1 MAEQTP
7 TVAPLTVSSLEGI
20 RRELALADPK
30 AIQLVPAQD
39 SALEATAQEYVQK
52 LITFGQEDID
62 AQERIKEA
70 ARSLGSAT
78 QHRAGQLSR
87 MLDEPIHTLI
97 KRGEDGGPV
106 ANALVELK
114 MNVEELDPAR
124 FDFEAGWLSR
134 MAGWLPGVGEP
145 LKRYIT
151 KYESTKTVIDA
162 ILSSLSEGR
171 KQLQRDNGILL
182 EDQKGMRQVTLQ
194 LEQVI
199 KLGQFIAQKLEQVLG
214 GEPAQDEFRTEFIR
228 SELLFPL
235 RQRIMDL
242 QQQLAVT
249 QQGVMATE
257 LVIRNNRELLRGVD
271 RAQNVTVYALQV
283 AATVA
288 MALAHQKNT
297 IEKIEA
303 INETT
308 SGLISHTAQQLRTQG
323 AEIHKQA
330 STAQLDVEALKRA
343 FADIHAAMD
352 DIAKFRS
359 EALPQMA
366 GAILEMDR
374 MTTEAEQTIRSMEA
388 GDRAGSAALL
398 IDIDA
403 PRR

>member
-1 MAEQTP
+1 MADQTP
-7 TVAPLTVSSLEGI
+7 TVTPLTIASPESI
-20 RRELALADPK
+20 RQALALADPK
-30 AIQLVPAQD
+30 SIQLVTAQD
-39 SALEATAQEYVQK
+39 SALEAAAEEHVQK
-52 LITFGQEDID
+52 LVAFGREDLD

-87 MLDEPIHTLI
+87 MLDEPIHALMT
-97 KRGEDGGPV
+97 RGEDGGPV

-114 MNVEELDPAR
+114 INVEELDPAR

-134 MAGWLPGVGEP
+134 MAGWLPGVSEP

-151 KYESTKTVIDA
+151 KYESAKTVIDA
-162 ILSSLSEGR
+162 ILNSLSEGR
-171 KQLQRDNGILL
+171 KQLLRDNGILL

-199 KLGQFIAQKLEQVLG
+199 KLGLLIDQKLELMLG
-214 GEPAQDEFRTEFIR
+214 GELAQDEFRREFVR

-249 QQGVMATE
+249 QQGVLATE
-257 LVIRNNRELLRGVD
+257 LILRNNRELMRGVD
-271 RAQNVTVYALQV
+271 RAHNVTVYALQV

-288 MALAHQKNT
+288 MALAHQKRT
-297 IEKIEA
+297 IDKIEA

-308 SGLISHTAQQLRTQG
+308 SDLISHTAQQLRTQG
-323 AEIHKQA
+323 TEIHKQA

-352 DIAKFRS
+352 DLARFRS

-366 GAILEMDR
+366 GVILEMDR
-374 MTTEAEQTIRSMEA
+374 MTSEAEQTIRRMEA
-388 GDRAGSAALL
+388 GDRAAAAALL
-398 IDIDA
+398 IDVDA
-403 PRR
+403 PRM

>member
-1 MAEQTP
+1 MADQTP
-7 TVAPLTVSSLEGI
+7 TVSPLTIASPESI
-20 RRELALADPK
+20 RQELALADPK
-30 AIQLVPAQD
+30 SIQLVTAQD
-39 SALEATAQEYVQK
+39 SALEATAEEHVK
-52 LITFGQEDID
+52 NLIAFGREDLD

-87 MLDEPIHTLI
+87 MLDEPIHALMR
-97 KRGEDGGPV
+97 RGEDGGPV
-106 ANALVELK
+106 ASALVELK
-114 MNVEELDPAR
+114 INVEELDPAR

-151 KYESTKTVIDA
+151 KYESAKTVIDA
-162 ILSSLSEGR
+162 ILNSLSEGR
-171 KQLQRDNGILL
+171 KQLLRDNGILL

-199 KLGQFIAQKLEQVLG
+199 KLGLIIDQKLELMLG
-214 GEPAQDEFRTEFIR
+214 GELAQDEFRREFVR

-249 QQGVMATE
+249 QQGVLATE
-257 LVIRNNRELLRGVD
+257 LILRNNRELMRGVD
-271 RAQNVTVYALQV
+271 RAHNVTVYALQV

-288 MALAHQKNT
+288 MALAHQKRT
-297 IEKIEA
+297 IDKIEA

-308 SGLISHTAQQLRTQG
+308 SDLISHTAQQLRTQG
-323 AEIHKQA
+323 TEIHKQA

-352 DIAKFRS
+352 DLARFRS

-366 GAILEMDR
+366 GVILEMDR
-374 MTTEAEQTIRSMEA
+374 MTTEAEQNIRRMEA
-388 GDRAGSAALL
+388 GDRAGTAALL
-398 IDIDA
+398 IDVEA
-403 PRR
+403 PRM

>member
-1 MAEQTP
+1 MAEQIWTG
-7 TVAPLTVSSLEGI
+7 APLTVSSPEGI

-39 SALEATAQEYVQK
+39 SAIEATAQEYVQK
-52 LITFGQEDID
+52 LISFGQEDIG

-162 ILSSLSEGR
+162 ILNSLSEGR

-366 GAILEMDR
+366 GVILEMDR
-374 MTTEAEQTIRSMEA
+374 MTTEAEQTIRRMEA
-388 GDRAGSAALL
+388 GDRAGTAALL

>member
-1 MAEQTP
+1 MADQTQ
-7 TVAPLTVSSLEGI
+7 TVIPLAVPAMEVVRQELE
-20 RRELALADPK
+20 LVDPK
-30 AIQLVPAQD
+30 TIQPVPAQD
-39 SALEATAQEYVQK
+39 SALDAVAEEYVRK
-52 LITFGQEDID
+52 LLSFNRDDID
-62 AQERIKEA
+62 AQERNKDA
-70 ARSLGSAT
+70 VRSMGSAT
-78 QHRAGQLSR
+78 QHRAGQFSR

-124 FDFEAGWLSR
+124 FDFEAGWFSR
-134 MAGWLPGVGEP
+134 MAGWIPGVGEP
-145 LKRYIT
+145 LKRYFT
-151 KYESTKTVIDA
+151 KYESSKTVIDA
-162 ILSSLSEGR
+162 ILNSLSEGK
-171 KQLQRDNGILL
+171 KQLLRDNGILL

-199 KLGQFIAQKLEQVLG
+199 KLGQIIDQKLERILG
-214 GEPAQDEFRTEFIR
+214 SELSKEEFRSEFVR

-249 QQGVMATE
+249 QQGVLATE
-257 LVIRNNRELLRGVD
+257 LVIRNNRELMRGVD

-308 SGLISHTAQQLRTQG
+308 SELISHTAQQLRTQG

-330 STAQLDVEALKRA
+330 STAQLDVEALKGA

-352 DIAKFRS
+352 DISKFRS

-366 GAILEMDR
+366 NVILEMDR
-374 MTTEAEQTIRSMEA
+374 MTTEAEQTIRKVEA
-388 GDRAGSAALL
+388 GDRARTAALL
-398 IDIDA
+398 IDVDA
-403 PRR
+403 PRS

>member
-1 MAEQTP
+1 MADQTP
-7 TVAPLTVSSLEGI
+7 TVTPLTIASPESI
-20 RRELALADPK
+20 RQALALADPK
-30 AIQLVPAQD
+30 SIQLVTAQD
-39 SALEATAQEYVQK
+39 SALEAAAEEHVQK
-52 LITFGQEDID
+52 LVAFGREDLD

-87 MLDEPIHTLI
+87 MLDEPIHALMT
-97 KRGEDGGPV
+97 RGEDGGPV

-114 MNVEELDPAR
+114 INVEELDPAR

-151 KYESTKTVIDA
+151 KYESAKTVIDA
-162 ILSSLSEGR
+162 ILNSLSEGR
-171 KQLQRDNGILL
+171 KQLLRDNGILL

-199 KLGQFIAQKLEQVLG
+199 KLGLLIDQKLELMLG
-214 GEPAQDEFRTEFIR
+214 GELAQDEFRREFVR

-249 QQGVMATE
+249 QQGVLATE
-257 LVIRNNRELLRGVD
+257 LILRNNRELMRGVD
-271 RAQNVTVYALQV
+271 RAHNVTVYALQV

-288 MALAHQKNT
+288 MALAHQKRT
-297 IEKIEA
+297 IDKIEA

-308 SGLISHTAQQLRTQG
+308 SDLISHTAQQLRTQG
-323 AEIHKQA
+323 TEIHKQA

-352 DIAKFRS
+352 DLARFRS

-366 GAILEMDR
+366 GVILEMDR
-374 MTTEAEQTIRSMEA
+374 MTSEAEQTIRRMEA
-388 GDRAGSAALL
+388 GDRAAAAALL
-398 IDIDA
+398 IDVDA
-403 PRR
+403 PRM

>member
-1 MAEQTP
+1 MAEQP
-7 TVAPLTVSSLEGI
+7 QSAVPLTITTPEGI
-20 RRELALADPK
+20 RQELALIEPK
-30 AIQLVPAQD
+30 AIQVVPAQD
-39 SALEATAQEYVQK
+39 SALDAVAEDYARK
-52 LITFGQEDID
+52 LIAFGRDDVE
-62 AQERIKEA
+62 AQERTKQAVLSMGA
-70 ARSLGSAT
+70 AS
-78 QHRAGQLSR
+78 QHRAGQFSR
-87 MLDEPIHTLI
+87 MLDEPIHTLA

-106 ANALVELK
+106 ANALVDLK

-124 FDFEAGWLSR
+124 FDFEAGWFSR
-134 MAGWLPGVGEP
+134 MVGWVPGVGQP
-145 LKRYIT
+145 LKRYFT

-162 ILSSLSEGR
+162 ILNSLGEGK
-171 KQLQRDNGILL
+171 KQLLRDNGVLL

-199 KLGQFIAQKLEQVLG
+199 KLGQLIDQKLERMLST
-214 GEPAQDEFRTEFIR
+214 ELAQDEFRKEFVK

-235 RQRIMDL
+235 RQRIVDL

-249 QQGVMATE
+249 QQGVLATE
-257 LVIRNNRELLRGVD
+257 LIIRNNRELVRGVD

-288 MALAHQKNT
+288 MALAHQKNA
-297 IEKIEA
+297 IDKIEA

-308 SGLISHTAQQLRTQG
+308 SELISHTAEQLRTQG

-330 STAQLDVEALKRA
+330 STAQLDVEALKSA

-352 DIAKFRS
+352 DIARFRS

-366 GAILEMDR
+366 GVILDMDQ
-374 MTTEAEQTIRSMEA
+374 MTTEAEDKIRRMEA
-388 GDRAGSAALL
+388 GNRATAAALL

-403 PRR
+403 PRT